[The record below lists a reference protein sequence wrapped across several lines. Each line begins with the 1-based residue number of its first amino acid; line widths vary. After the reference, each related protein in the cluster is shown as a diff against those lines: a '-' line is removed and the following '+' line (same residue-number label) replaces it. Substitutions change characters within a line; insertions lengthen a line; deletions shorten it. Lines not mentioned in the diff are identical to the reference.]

1 MEMGWR
7 VEKRV
12 GRGSQEQLPR
22 GFNKGGRIG
31 EKLKRGER
39 GDRWKKERINK
50 MVDKIFLAY
59 EELQ

>member
-22 GFNKGGRIG
+22 GFN
-31 EKLKRGER
+31 RGER
-39 GDRWKKERINK
+39 RESWRKTEKGREKRSVEKKK
-50 MVDKIFLAY
+50 A
-59 EELQ
+59 